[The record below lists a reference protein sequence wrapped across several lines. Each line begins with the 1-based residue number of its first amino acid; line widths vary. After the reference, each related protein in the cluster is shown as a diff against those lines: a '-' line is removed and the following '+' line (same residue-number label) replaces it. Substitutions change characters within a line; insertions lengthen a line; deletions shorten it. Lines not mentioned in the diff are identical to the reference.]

1 MSRAMAAVHDLA
13 LVPGMLDGCP
23 CCCNVQIG
31 VGKES
36 DIFEVTNEEGE
47 VMALKLHR
55 LGRTSFR
62 CVAGPRMFGGSA
74 CSWQCAAARRQCT
87 VWQPACLLYGWAQQV

>member
-1 MSRAMAAVHDLA
+1 MPR
-13 LVPGMLDGCP
+13 VPTCAHLP
-23 CCCNVQIG
+23 PSANQQIG

-62 CVAGPRMFGGSA
+62 RAQRRGERSSGRQSA
-74 CSWQCAAARRQCT
+74 RCA
-87 VWQPACLLYGWAQQV
+87 

>member
-1 MSRAMAAVHDLA
+1 MCW
-13 LVPGMLDGCP
+13 G
-23 CCCNVQIG
+23 VQIG

-62 CVAGPRMFGGSA
+62 CEP
-74 CSWQCAAARRQCT
+74 AAATAPLR
-87 VWQPACLLYGWAQQV
+87 PAHNKVKHACML

>member
-1 MSRAMAAVHDLA
+1 MHT
-13 LVPGMLDGCP
+13 
-23 CCCNVQIG
+23 QIG

-62 CVAGPRMFGGSA
+62 RAPGARQGAEPGARAAPAAG
-74 CSWQCAAARRQCT
+74 AARALAPWECT
-87 VWQPACLLYGWAQQV
+87 

>member
-1 MSRAMAAVHDLA
+1 MLNLADWLANQRALLRFYVVLSWA
-13 LVPGMLDGCP
+13 
-23 CCCNVQIG
+23 QIG

-36 DIFEVTNEEGE
+36 DIFEVTNEEGD

-62 CVAGPRMFGGSA
+62 
-74 CSWQCAAARRQCT
+74 
-87 VWQPACLLYGWAQQV
+87 